1 MVSSPDFPQ
10 LCIVCGHQFLET
22 IRAVAELSLEMA
34 DAYGV
39 NLLKEDLG
47 TLPGVPAEEIEIRM
61 QLNRLKQDLPN
72 RF

>member
-10 LCIVCGHQFLET
+10 LCIVCGHEFLET
-22 IRAVAELSLEMA
+22 IRAVAELTLEMA
-34 DAYGV
+34 NAHGV
-39 NLLKEDLG
+39 NPLKEDLRI
-47 TLPGVPAEEIEIRM
+47 LPGVPAEEIEIRM